1 MANRNEEQITK
12 VMEDFKKLPKEK
24 KMYVL
29 GFMQAT
35 IANQEVKKPQTA

>member
-1 MANRNEEQITK
+1 MANKNEEQISK
-12 VMEDFKKLPKEK
+12 VIEDFKKLPKEK

-35 IANQEVKKPQTA
+35 IVNSEVQKPQTA